1 MLGIAALIPCTISTV
16 AFGESGGTDS
26 SFKSLSKN
34 LASIKKIH
42 FQQQINTNFRF
53 SVKGKDGASSK
64 WVNAELIEVEDLMQS
79 PGPLDEEK
87 GIEHFSLQ
95 FKGPSNFDL
104 NQDTY
109 TVKHDQLGKFKL
121 FVVPGNQNQQGLKYE
136 AIFNRLVALD

>member
-1 MLGIAALIPCTISTV
+1 MLGVAALIPGAISTV
-16 AFGESGGTDS
+16 AFGQNGDTSS

-34 LASIKKIH
+34 LASIKKVH
-42 FQQQINTNFRF
+42 FQQQINSTFRF
-53 SVKGKDGASSK
+53 SVKGLDGATSK
-64 WVNAELIEVEDLMQS
+64 WINTELLAVEDLMES
-79 PGPLDEEK
+79 PSQLDLEK

-121 FVVPGNQNQQGLKYE
+121 FVVPGNQNQQGFRYV
-136 AIFNRLVALD
+136 AIFNRLVALG